1 MKAVKKESK
10 QSTKK
15 RTRFQKYDWLGGQVM
30 AHLFCVKCIV
40 SSDTDDLLSEL
51 GKSGKSH
58 CNTCNCTISLFVYC
72 VSWLQT
78 GEAEWFACRSISIL
92 SRPLLKGSSRGSV
105 LSFCKKL
112 ASFNF
117 ELLNYWILKHHG
129 RLYLQPVRRF
139 SKEEQG
145 GAALTAVPNP
155 FSFLRRLP
163 NRFWVS
169 HLWTFKL

>member
-78 GEAEWFACRSISIL
+78 GEVEWFACRSISIL

-105 LSFCKKL
+105 LSFAKSL
-112 ASFNF
+112 
-117 ELLNYWILKHHG
+117 LLLILNYWTTESWGIMVVFTCNQCGDSLKKNKVEPHL
-129 RLYLQPVRRF
+129 RQCRTRSLSCVDC
-139 SKEEQG
+139 
-145 GAALTAVPNP
+145 LTD
-155 FSFLRRLP
+155 FE
-163 NRFWVS
+163 
-169 HLWTFKL
+169 